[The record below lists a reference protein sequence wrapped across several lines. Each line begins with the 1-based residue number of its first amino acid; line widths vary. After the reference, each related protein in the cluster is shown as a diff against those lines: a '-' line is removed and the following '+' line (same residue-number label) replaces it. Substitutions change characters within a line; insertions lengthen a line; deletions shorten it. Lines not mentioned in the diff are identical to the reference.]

1 MSEVTQSS
9 NYKGFQ
15 YYRQLSLDR
24 DEEESEWKFDVNVCQ
39 GRQMRISLPKTDSII
54 PSDWMHFKLYRTAIG
69 KPQLQQLLV
78 LNRFESRNLLA
89 GLDTIL
95 KEVDEFLAEPKEEF
109 DTTPFIW
116 SPRPT
121 IEEDKNSSV

>member
-54 PSDWMHFKLYRTAIG
+54 PSDWMHFKLSYGYWQTATTTIAG
-69 KPQLQQLLV
+69 TQSIRITQLAC
-78 LNRFESRNLLA
+78 RS
-89 GLDTIL
+89 
-95 KEVDEFLAEPKEEF
+95 
-109 DTTPFIW
+109 
-116 SPRPT
+116 
-121 IEEDKNSSV
+121 